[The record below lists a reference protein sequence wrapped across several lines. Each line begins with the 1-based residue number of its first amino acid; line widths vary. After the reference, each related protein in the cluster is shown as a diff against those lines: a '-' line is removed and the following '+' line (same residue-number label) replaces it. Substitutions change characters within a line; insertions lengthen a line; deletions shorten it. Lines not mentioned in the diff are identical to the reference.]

1 MRSCV
6 WVWAFALMAL
16 SSAFGAVTFYVSV
29 PESWD
34 AENGLFLVFSGSSRT
49 YTLTQDANGYYTVT
63 YNNSIGGNK
72 TVTVYSRSEYSES
85 YALASVATASVVY
98 LTVDESGAVSATTGT
113 AEASSSSVSSARS
126 SSSAKS
132 SSSTGI
138 VIPIRSSSSE
148 MLSNAKK
155 VRFLS
160 PWTSTT
166 PSIVYNGAR
175 DTLKMKAVVDTCD
188 WYEATLSADYMDVIF
203 IQTVGPE
210 VFTAAGATEGAQI
223 ALDSIADISNT
234 IWINTKSGLPV
245 LYSAY
250 PKVLGDCP
258 SRKLSVT
265 LYDWLDGSG
274 GNTAADTGTSKDF
287 GKHDNNATNNN
298 CNQLTKG
305 MVKSTLGSNGL
316 PVRND
321 ENFPANCKAS
331 DHINHWFLPDTLAVK
346 DEVIYTNATCR
357 DITIILEDTTGL
369 WLGQINKDYTTTDC
383 KGCNSGGAFLLDDFE
398 YLDDDLSIKNPYF
411 DNLSGS
417 GGYHNFGFTM
427 KVHAE
432 FTYVEGQYFDFY
444 GDDDVWVFID
454 NRLAVDIGGVH
465 DQQAGAV
472 NLDTMRLTPGETY
485 SFDMFYAERKQS
497 ESNFRMRT
505 SMDLHTSIKYY
516 SMRDYTSTS
525 GGKSYTIW
533 QNIKTTGLSCDYSA
547 TAEDEPA
554 ASFFRLYGGNLP
566 VSGLSL
572 DTAGTYYGGITINSS
587 MSGFSIDTTA
597 ITGLVPGTYT
607 FEFTSQANEAATK
620 TMTFTIPEP
629 EIDVPDVSIAFA
641 DSKYNEI
648 DADTTKLGEWAGI
661 MYPVYITLT
670 YDTLLT
676 TDLFLN
682 SSNANLVFV
691 NSDGSRVTSVVM
703 EKGHA
708 MFYVMALEE
717 VENASFMVQA
727 SAVVNLLVWS
737 GITLKEPP
745 VPKIEM
751 AGMYDQDGD
760 GIGDSLVVRFSS
772 APDGEDAPD
781 SLQWVFRDSASSTFG
796 AFERENDVTVSLVRD
811 AFTSGIFTGLSSSAY
826 GGSISAHYTY
836 EGDPFRLDGVLE
848 DRVGPILTGASLSV
862 EDDISTLTISISEG
876 LSDSQKVDL
885 PQAFEFRRWR
895 SGALQTGVVE
905 ASYSV
910 RVAPDRVQLYFHV
923 LAGDAPES
931 GDSVRFVPNLAMDM
945 SHNTPH
951 DNNPWIRITGGGAV
965 AVAATELVTLSPE
978 TAPAEKS
985 PTVETIPVKAGS
997 SAEQISKEYGRH
1009 GQLVSFD
1016 GILGALEDV
1025 NAHLEDGETPYT
1037 VDDIEIHYENYYFT
1051 NLGEYVNSAQGT
1063 IRCSDAIFSGDCTTG
1078 DKALFLA
1085 WNMRS
1090 SEGRLVGTGAY
1101 VVRLDV
1107 RMLVG
1112 NRVLKKTS
1120 ENVWGVRRSVG
1131 FVY

>member
-1 MRSCV
+1 MRLCG
-6 WVWAFALMAL
+6 WVWALALMTL
-16 SSAFGAVTFYVSV
+16 SSAFGAVSFYVSV

-34 AENGLFLVFSGSSRT
+34 AEGGLALVFSGSQKRYS
-49 YTLTQDANGYYTVT
+49 LTQDPSGYYTVT
-63 YNNSIGGNK
+63 YNNSIGGSK
-72 TVTVYSRSEYSES
+72 TVTVYSASNYSEAF
-85 YALASVATASVVY
+85 ALAPLSSESVIY
-98 LTVDESGAVSATTGT
+98 LIVDESGAIT
-113 AEASSSSVSSARS
+113 AYADNPPASSSSVTS
-126 SSSAKS
+126 SSSSTAKS
-132 SSSTGI
+132 SSSEKL
-138 VIPIRSSSSE
+138 SST
-148 MLSNAKK
+148 KRI
-155 VRFLS
+155 RFLS

-175 DTLKMKAVVDTCD
+175 DTVKMKAVKDTCG
-188 WYEATLSADYMDVIF
+188 WYEVSLSSDYMDVVF
-203 IQTVGPE
+203 VQTVGPE
-210 VFTAAGATEGAQI
+210 IFTASGASEGAQI

-245 LYSAY
+245 LSSTF

-258 SRKLSVT
+258 TRQLSVT

-287 GKHDNNATNNN
+287 GKHDNNADGNN
-298 CNQLTKG
+298 CNRLTKG

-321 ENFPANCKAS
+321 EDFPENCKAS

-346 DEVIYTNATCR
+346 GNEIYTNATCR

-369 WLGQINKDYTTTDC
+369 WLGQINKDYSTTDC
-383 KGCNSGGAFLLDDFE
+383 AGCNKGGAFLLDDFE
-398 YLDDDLSIKNPYF
+398 YLDDAQSILNPYF

-472 NLDTMRLTPGETY
+472 DLDTMKLTPGETY
-485 SFDMFYAERKQS
+485 NFDMFYAERKQS

-505 SMDLHTSIKYY
+505 SMDLRTSIKYY
-516 SMRDYTSTS
+516 SMRDYSSTS

-533 QNIKTTGLSCDYSA
+533 QNIKTTGLACDYSA

-566 VSGLSL
+566 LEGLAL
-572 DTAGTYYGGITINSS
+572 DTAGTYYGGITINST
-587 MSGFSIDTTA
+587 MSGFSIDTSA
-597 ITGLVPGTYT
+597 ISGLLPGTYT
-607 FEFTSQANEAATK
+607 FEFTSQANEAASK
-620 TMTFTIPEP
+620 TMSFTVPEP
-629 EIDVPDVSIAFA
+629 EIDVPDVSITFA
-641 DSKYNEI
+641 DSKYNAI
-648 DADTTKLGEWAGI
+648 DADTATLGEWAGI
-661 MYPVYITLT
+661 MYPVYIALT

-682 SSNANLVFV
+682 SSNANLVFL
-691 NSDGSRVTSVVM
+691 NSDGARVSSVVM
-703 EKGHA
+703 KNGRA

-717 VENASFMVQA
+717 VENVSFMVQA
-727 SAVVNLLVWS
+727 SAIANLLVWS

-745 VPKIEM
+745 VPKIDL
-751 AGMYDQDGD
+751 AGMYDRDGD
-760 GIGDSLVVRFSS
+760 GIGDSLVVQFSY
-772 APDGEDAPD
+772 APDGSDAPD
-781 SLQWVFRDSASSTFG
+781 SLRWVFRDSSSSVFDD
-796 AFERENDVTVSLVRD
+796 FEREDDVTVSLSRN

-826 GGSISAHYTY
+826 GGSISAYYTY

-862 EDDISTLTISISEG
+862 EDDISTLTLSVSEG
-876 LSDSQKVDL
+876 LSDSQTVEL

-895 SGALQTGVVE
+895 SGTLYSGVVE

-910 RVAPDRVQLYFHV
+910 RVAPDRVQLYYHV
-923 LAGDAPES
+923 LAGDVPEP
-931 GDSVRFVPNLAMDM
+931 GDSVRFVPSLAMDM
-945 SHNTPH
+945 SGNTPH
-951 DNNPWIRITGGGAV
+951 KNNPWIRVTGGGAV
-965 AVAATELVTLSPE
+965 AVSATEIVTLTPE
-978 TAPAEKS
+978 SAPAENS

-997 SAEQISKEYGRH
+997 SAEKISKEYGRH
-1009 GQLVSFD
+1009 GQVVSFD

-1025 NAHLEDGETPYT
+1025 NSHLEEGEEPYT

-1051 NLGEYVNSAQGT
+1051 NLGEYVNSADGT
-1063 IRCSDAIFSGDCTTG
+1063 VLCSDSIFNGDCTTG
-1078 DKALFLA
+1078 DHALFLA

-1120 ENVWGVRRSVG
+1120 ENVWGVRRAVG
-1131 FVY
+1131 ILN

>member
-1 MRSCV
+1 MRLCG
-6 WVWAFALMAL
+6 WVWAVALMAF

-29 PESWD
+29 PGSWVTD
-34 AENGLFLVFSGSSRT
+34 DGLYLVFSGSQRK
-49 YTLTQDANGYYTVT
+49 YTLAEDPNGYYTLT

-72 TVTVYSRSEYSES
+72 TVTVQSSLNASEP
-85 YALASVATASVVY
+85 YALAPFASESVVY
-98 LTVDESGAVSATTGT
+98 LSVDEFGFISATAGN
-113 AEASSSSVSSARS
+113 EPES

-132 SSSTGI
+132 SSS
-138 VIPIRSSSSE
+138 SE
-148 MLSNAKK
+148 KLLNTKR

-175 DTLKMKAVVDTCD
+175 DTLKMKAVVDTCG
-188 WYEATLSADYMDVIF
+188 WYEATLSSDYMDVF
-203 IQTVGPE
+203 FVQTVGPE
-210 VFTAAGATEGAQI
+210 IFTAAGTTEGGQI
-223 ALDSIADISNT
+223 ALDSVADISNT
-234 IWINTKSGLPV
+234 IWINTKSGLPI
-245 LYSAY
+245 LYSTF
-250 PKVLGDCP
+250 PKALGDCP

-265 LYDWLDGSG
+265 LYDWFDGSG
-274 GNTAADTGTSKDF
+274 GNAAADTGTSKDF
-287 GKHDNNATNNN
+287 GKHDNDGK
-298 CNQLTKG
+298 CNKVIRG
-305 MVKSTLGSNGL
+305 MVKSTLGANGL

-321 ENFPANCKAS
+321 DNFPSNCEAS
-331 DHINHWFLPDTLAVK
+331 EHINHWFLPDTLAVRG
-346 DEVIYTNATCR
+346 DNIYTNATCR

-369 WLGQINKDYTTTDC
+369 WLGQINKNYTTTDC
-383 KGCNSGGAFLLDDFE
+383 EGCNNGGAFLLDDFK
-398 YLDDDLSIKNPYF
+398 YLDNAQEIANPYY
-411 DNLSGS
+411 DNLKGS

-454 NRLAVDIGGVH
+454 NRLAVDIGGIH
-465 DQQAGAV
+465 DQQSGAV
-472 NLDTMRLTPGETY
+472 SLDTMGLTPGETY
-485 SFDMFYAERKQS
+485 NFDMFYAERKQD

-516 SMRDYTSTS
+516 SMRDYGSAA

-533 QNIKTTGLSCDYSA
+533 QNIKTTGLACDYSA

-566 VSGLSL
+566 ASGLAL
-572 DTAGTYYGGITINSS
+572 DTAGTYYGGITINST

-597 ITGLVPGTYT
+597 IAGLLPGVYT
-607 FEFTSQANEAATK
+607 FEFTSQANEAASK

-629 EIDVPDVSIAFA
+629 EIDVPDVAIAFA

-648 DADTTKLGEWAGI
+648 DADTATLGEWADI

-670 YDTLLT
+670 YDTLLS

-682 SSNANLVFV
+682 SSNANLVFL
-691 NSDGSRVTSVVM
+691 NSDGSRVSSVVM
-703 EKGHA
+703 EKGRA
-708 MFYVMALEE
+708 MFYVMALEG

-727 SAVVNLLVWS
+727 SAVANILVWS

-751 AGMYDQDGD
+751 AGMYDRDGD

-772 APDGEDAPD
+772 PPEGSDAPD
-781 SLQWVFRDSASSTFG
+781 SLRWVFRDSSSSEFDE
-796 AFERENDVTVSLVRD
+796 FEREDDVTVSLSRN
-811 AFTSGIFTGLSSSAY
+811 AFTSGIFTGNPSSAY
-826 GGSISAHYTY
+826 SGSVSAHYTY

-862 EDDISTLTISISEG
+862 EDDISTLTLGVSEA
-876 LSDSQKVDL
+876 LSDNQTVEL
-885 PQAFEFRRWR
+885 PHVFEFRRWR
-895 SGALQTGVVE
+895 SGTLYTGIVE

-910 RVAPDRVQLYFHV
+910 RVAQDRVQLYYHV
-923 LAGDAPES
+923 LAGDAPEP
-931 GDSVRFVPNLAMDM
+931 GDSVRFVPGLAMDM
-945 SHNTPH
+945 SNNTPH
-951 DNNPWIRITGGGAV
+951 ENNPWVRVTGGGAV
-965 AVAATELVTLSPE
+965 AVAATDLVTLTPE
-978 TAPAEKS
+978 LVSAEKS
-985 PTVETIPVKAGS
+985 PTVETIPVKAGT
-997 SAEQISKEYGRH
+997 SAEEISKEYGRH
-1009 GQLVSFD
+1009 GQVVSFD

-1025 NAHLEDGETPYT
+1025 NAHLDDDGKTYT

-1063 IRCSDAIFSGDCTTG
+1063 IRCSDEIFDGDCTTG

-1131 FVY
+1131 ILY